1 MGSSTNW
8 SWVTANGGWTL
19 TVTLELCRT
28 ELAFNFTC
36 RERLVLK
43 RTAEAREENSRG
55 HSPVRSPRGR
65 AAPRCQE
72 SELPEK
78 KEGKPWNPLFLH
90 QRSSEKV
97 TESCLFTDGSSMLED
112 TATLTVRSSW
122 VEDLGRMSAIRAE
135 HWKTLPHQQLRWKR
149 PGGLGVPTPYPA
161 SWWLL
166 WLTSAA
172 FSSQPPPARNQP
184 PGHPLWVWR
193 KTMGRCPCR
202 SRGGARL
209 SWGWLPPPSAPLGG
223 EGKEDKQWN
232 HHSAGTFL

>member
-1 MGSSTNW
+1 MVAGRWQSTWRSVEQNW
-8 SWVTANGGWTL
+8 PSISPAGRDWCWK
-19 TVTLELCRT
+19 EQPKW
-28 ELAFNFTC
+28 
-36 RERLVLK
+36 ERG
-43 RTAEAREENSRG
+43 TAEAIHLYGHWGDRQSVDVRNQSLLKRRKENHWIICFCISA
-55 HSPVRSPRGR
+55 V
-65 AAPRCQE
+65 
-72 SELPEK
+72 
-78 KEGKPWNPLFLH
+78 
-90 QRSSEKV
+90 
-97 TESCLFTDGSSMLED
+97 CLFTDGSSMLED

-135 HWKTLPHQQLRWKR
+135 HSKTLHHQQLLWKW

-193 KTMGRCPCR
+193 KTTGRCPCR

-209 SWGWLPPPSAPLGG
+209 SWGWLPPPSAPWGG
-223 EGKEDKQWN
+223 RREKRQAIKPLLRRCWTAVLCKCVCSST
-232 HHSAGTFL
+232 HTFPPL